1 MLTGDKRL
9 AKQGMRACQSFATDD
24 EITNDQG
31 AVMETLVVSIMH
43 LCDQEGVDP
52 YEFMRNCMQKFYET
66 LVDEEEDQ

>member
-31 AVMETLVVSIMH
+31 AVMETLVVCIMH

-52 YEFMRNCMQKFYET
+52 DSFVRKCLKKFYDT
-66 LVDEEEDQ
+66 LVEDG